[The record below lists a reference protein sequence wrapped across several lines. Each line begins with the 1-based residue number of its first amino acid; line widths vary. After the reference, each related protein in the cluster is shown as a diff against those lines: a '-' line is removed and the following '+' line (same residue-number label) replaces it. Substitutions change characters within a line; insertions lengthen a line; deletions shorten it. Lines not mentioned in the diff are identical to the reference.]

1 MAEIQL
7 ELFSQ
12 ALPEPVFLFFDT
24 ETTGLPR
31 NWQAPVTD
39 LDNWPRLVQLAY
51 MAFDKD
57 GGLVVSS
64 DCIIKPQGFTIPE
77 ESARIH
83 GITTGRALK
92 EGRELASV
100 LRDFKALLDQARYLV
115 AHNMSFD
122 EKIVGAE
129 FLRNNMPDIP
139 AAKYKI
145 CTMHGTTEYC
155 AIPGARGYKWPRLA
169 ELHRKLFLADF
180 EGAHNAA
187 SDVAATAKCFWELK
201 RLGIIKL
208 PGLAAAQ
215 DGAGQ

>member
-1 MAEIQL
+1 MADIQL
-7 ELFSQ
+7 DLFSQ
-12 ALPEPVFLFFDT
+12 SAPEPEYLFFDT

-31 NWQAPVTD
+31 SWQAPVTA
-39 LDNWPRLVQLAY
+39 LDNWPRMVQLAY
-51 MAFDKD
+51 MAYDRD
-57 GGLVVSS
+57 GVLIAAH
-64 DCIIKPQGFTIPE
+64 DCLIKPRGFTIPA

-83 GITTGRALK
+83 GITTERALK
-92 EGRELASV
+92 EGRDLAEV
-100 LRDFKALLDQARYLV
+100 LREFKALADRSGCLV

-129 FLRNNMPDIP
+129 LLRNGLPDLP
-139 AAKYKI
+139 AAARRI

-169 ELHRKLFLADF
+169 ELHRKLFGEDF

-201 RLGIIKL
+201 KREIIKF
-208 PGLAAAQ
+208 PG
-215 DGAGQ
+215 